1 MSKDWYYKSSEW
13 LVICDVCG
21 KKMKSSHA
29 RHRWD
34 GLIVC
39 DEDFEHRHPQDFIKV
54 RHDKITV
61 PFTRPRPEDV
71 FVQVCNLA
79 SQSAYVG
86 LATADCSKADYVP
99 LGMSYYDLLDDTYCS
114 NERKIG
120 IAGVGYAG
128 CCKPNYNVDG
138 YL

>member
-13 LVICDVCG
+13 NVICDVCG

-54 RHDKITV
+54 KQDKITV

-71 FVQVCNLA
+71 FTDVTYLDTLTCTPMGRFGEADMGTANCAQV
-79 SQSAYVG
+79 
-86 LATADCSKADYVP
+86 DIP
-99 LGMSYYDLLDDTYCS
+99 LPNDLVST
-114 NERKIG
+114 
-120 IAGVGYAG
+120 
-128 CCKPNYNVDG
+128 
-138 YL
+138 